1 MAIAGVKPA
10 AFATSELGSMEDAI
24 TSITNNSM
32 EPISLPSGTGLF
44 TDEQVR
50 DILIKF
56 SNEYILFID
65 DDTVEEIVGEFME
78 NEDHA

>member
-1 MAIAGVKPA
+1 MAIAGIESA
-10 AFATSELGSMEDAI
+10 AFATSELGSMEDDI

-50 DILIKF
+50 EILSKF
-56 SNEYILFID
+56 ANAKNAMRRD
-65 DDTVEEIVGEFME
+65 MPVDEIVDEFME
-78 NEDHA
+78 GDEE